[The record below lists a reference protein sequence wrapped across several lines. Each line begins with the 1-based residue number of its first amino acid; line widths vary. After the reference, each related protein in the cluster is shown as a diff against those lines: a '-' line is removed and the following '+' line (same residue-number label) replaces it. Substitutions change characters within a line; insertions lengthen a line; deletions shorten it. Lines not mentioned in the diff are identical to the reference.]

1 MGLMGSPM
9 AVNVLKTG
17 NPVTV
22 WNRSP
27 DADGVKTAAEAGC
40 RVAPR
45 VEDAIAQADV
55 VFSCLT
61 DGAALDAVFTEAVLT
76 HLKAGALLVDCSTI
90 GPAAAKRLAARVVTA
105 GGRFV
110 DAPVTGGD
118 VGARAGTLT
127 FMVGGAVEDVD
138 FVKPLCLKMG
148 KKVVHAGP
156 VGMGQSLKLV
166 NQLLVAENLL
176 AVAEAFEAGAA
187 MGLDPQL
194 VIDGCGEGA
203 GGSWQ
208 LNNLG
213 PRIARK
219 DDNPGFRVAHLHKD
233 LSLLRE
239 ELAGGGESLMCFPSV
254 ARAFAIMTTGS
265 LQLGQRGTQSLGI
278 HLREVRGA
286 MD

>member
-9 AVNVLKTG
+9 AINVLKAG

-27 DADGVKTAAEAGC
+27 DADGVKGAAGAGC

-45 VEDAIAQADV
+45 VEEAIEEADV
-55 VFSCLT
+55 IFSCLT
-61 DGAALDAVFTEAVLT
+61 DGAALDAVFTQAALT
-76 HLKAGALLVDCSTI
+76 RLKPGALLVDCSTI
-90 GPAAAKRLAARVVTA
+90 GPAAAKRLAARVVA
-105 GGRFV
+105 VGGRFV

-127 FMVGGAVEDVD
+127 FMVGGIPEDVE

-176 AVAEAFEAGAA
+176 AVAEAFDAGAA

-219 DDNPGFRVAHLHKD
+219 DDSPGFRVAHLHKD
-233 LSLLRE
+233 LGLLRE
-239 ELAGGGESLMCFPSV
+239 ELAGGGQDLLCFPSV
-254 ARAFAIMTTGS
+254 ARAFAIMATGD
-265 LQLGQRGTQSLGI
+265 LQLGQRGTQALGMR
-278 HLREVRGA
+278 LQEVRAA
-286 MD
+286 MG